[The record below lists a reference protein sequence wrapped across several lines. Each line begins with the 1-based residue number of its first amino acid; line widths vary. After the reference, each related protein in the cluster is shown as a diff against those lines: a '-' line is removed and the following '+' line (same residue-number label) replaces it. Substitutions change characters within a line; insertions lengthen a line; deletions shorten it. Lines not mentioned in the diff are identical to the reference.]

1 MSFFLSH
8 IVFAVFIE
16 FNANI
21 KQQEY
26 IEENIERIANCNFLE
41 LKQTVYWQQQHQ
53 QHIAPQTIATAAL
66 SHSEHSVC
74 FLQLLTHRPT
84 NQRNDRPT
92 MY

>member
-41 LKQTVYWQQQHQ
+41 LKQTVY
-53 QHIAPQTIATAAL
+53 IG
-66 SHSEHSVC
+66 
-74 FLQLLTHRPT
+74 
-84 NQRNDRPT
+84 NRNISST
-92 MY
+92 

>member
-53 QHIAPQTIATAAL
+53 QHIAPQTIATAIL

-84 NQRNDRPT
+84 NQPT
-92 MY
+92 NQPTK